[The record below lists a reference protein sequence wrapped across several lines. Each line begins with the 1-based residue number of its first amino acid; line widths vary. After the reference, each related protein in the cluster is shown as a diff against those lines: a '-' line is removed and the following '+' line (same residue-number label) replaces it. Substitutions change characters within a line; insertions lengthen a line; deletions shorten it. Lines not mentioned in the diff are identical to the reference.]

1 MKRSIKYISVLLSA
15 LITAGCCSTV
25 FSAATISDYTD
36 SVKAIYEKIKD
47 GKKVLYDENKNEIP
61 LEELND
67 DTGNAKNN
75 LPKSYDLRD
84 YGRVSKVKNQGS
96 EGYCWAFASVASME
110 SSILSQSELR
120 NKIGE
125 NPNEKLDLSEAGLVW
140 YIHSGTVDKES
151 PFYNDYINDAS
162 KGSNGGVSETLAIS
176 LNSGFGTYPQ
186 SLCPYDRIKDGFS
199 DTLRHY
205 SDYRLKDYSELSN
218 DRDTLKSK
226 IMGGGAI
233 TVHYPSI
240 NECYSSDFANYYSDD
255 TCIPTGDSHLIVIVG
270 WDDNYSKDNFTGKV
284 KPKNDGAWLCK
295 NSWGDRYGDDGY
307 VWISYDTANISFAQ
321 YIMQGNDAYDNEY
334 QNCIVTDG
342 LGYNYNGAANV
353 FTAES
358 YEQLKQ
364 ISFKTIGA
372 YDYTASVYA
381 LDADFTNPKDGKL
394 LTTFRGKINNNGIH
408 YLDIKDNVYLA
419 SGQKFSVVIE
429 ANNDS
434 SFMSFSSSECVGKL
448 SKEKSGYVLSSGKWQ
463 DVITQQKQT
472 RAYASIKA
480 FTSYTDNSE
489 KIKELNLAITDA
501 ENIDKDKIKSEEYA
515 QLLNNQI
522 TASKALLTDTA
533 CSVQDMNNAVILLKY
548 YSEKAIDTPYEIN
561 NIDDYLKLVEISNK
575 SGYIPQKI
583 SLNADLDFS
592 DYGKEVSPIC
602 NAEGNFSSDF
612 YGNNHTIKNIK
623 ISSVSAYGNT
633 MSGLFG
639 SLQSAKITDL
649 TIENADVAPASR
661 SGILSAYAQYA
672 TILNCTVKNS
682 VVNYDYYSSTQ
693 SSGAISGEFWYS
705 VASYCN
711 VENCTIYGQYAGE
724 LAFAIQSIFSY
735 CNLSNN
741 RVYATNGLSV
751 FDNANSKTSN
761 LYFFPTPA
769 NSDIFVEMQDDFI
782 RVSSLL
788 HTVTSCTSETVK
800 LSKSDKYYYV
810 DKNSLTDN
818 NFVLLNIDYV
828 DKDNNY
834 NYRVNLKDKS
844 LILISINYTPSET
857 FEIPSEYLGQP
868 VTELSETFLNST
880 DTSNIKTLIFPDSLV
895 TLENVSIKQVFNL
908 ENLVIGNGIK
918 EIPDRF
924 ANYRYNLKTVKLGNN
939 VEKIGKNAFESCEAL
954 TEINLPES
962 VKYID
967 DFAFIGCSFE
977 KILIGKNV
985 EYIGNSAIG
994 YLNYVLSN
1002 KNYSI
1007 IKNPNYVING
1017 YSSTAAEKYASNNK
1031 IKFVDLNTQS
1041 PDMEQTYTNIDDLI
1055 AGDINLDNKVD
1066 INDVTLLQNF
1076 IAGNVEFNDFQYKN
1090 SAVTHYSETISVN
1103 NVTEIQR
1110 YLSGKID
1117 SLEIYS
1123 VG

>member
-1 MKRSIKYISVLLSA
+1 M
-15 LITAGCCSTV
+15 
-25 FSAATISDYTD
+25 
-36 SVKAIYEKIKD
+36 
-47 GKKVLYDENKNEIP
+47 
-61 LEELND
+61 
-67 DTGNAKNN
+67 
-75 LPKSYDLRD
+75 
-84 YGRVSKVKNQGS
+84 
-96 EGYCWAFASVASME
+96 
-110 SSILSQSELR
+110 
-120 NKIGE
+120 
-125 NPNEKLDLSEAGLVW
+125 
-140 YIHSGTVDKES
+140 
-151 PFYNDYINDAS
+151 
-162 KGSNGGVSETLAIS
+162 
-176 LNSGFGTYPQ
+176 
-186 SLCPYDRIKDGFS
+186 
-199 DTLRHY
+199 
-205 SDYRLKDYSELSN
+205 
-218 DRDTLKSK
+218 
-226 IMGGGAI
+226 
-233 TVHYPSI
+233 
-240 NECYSSDFANYYSDD
+240 
-255 TCIPTGDSHLIVIVG
+255 
-270 WDDNYSKDNFTGKV
+270 
-284 KPKNDGAWLCK
+284 
-295 NSWGDRYGDDGY
+295 
-307 VWISYDTANISFAQ
+307 
-321 YIMQGNDAYDNEY
+321 
-334 QNCIVTDG
+334 
-342 LGYNYNGAANV
+342 
-353 FTAES
+353 
-358 YEQLKQ
+358 
-364 ISFKTIGA
+364 
-372 YDYTASVYA
+372 
-381 LDADFTNPKDGKL
+381 
-394 LTTFRGKINNNGIH
+394 
-408 YLDIKDNVYLA
+408 
-419 SGQKFSVVIE
+419 
-429 ANNDS
+429 
-434 SFMSFSSSECVGKL
+434 GKL

-489 KIKELNLAITDA
+489 TINKLKSAITDA
-501 ENIDKDKIKSEEYA
+501 ENIDKDKIKYEEYA

-1076 IAGNVEFNDFQYKN
+1076 ITGNVEFNDFQYKN